1 MLTATA
7 TTGKQHADKHGSPGF
22 IHLCLIYMLEEMI
35 GHISEDNN

>member
-7 TTGKQHADKHGSPGF
+7 TTGKQHADKHGS
-22 IHLCLIYMLEEMI
+22 CLIYMLEEMI